1 LSILNWGCIIGYFI
15 VLGLIGFQT
24 SRSTESVQDY
34 NVAGEKVTGPILFAS
49 LAASVLGAVLQLE
62 WLEMYL
68 RMDMSL
74 CLLFVHME
82 LPVY

>member
-1 LSILNWGCIIGYFI
+1 M
-15 VLGLIGFQT
+15 
-24 SRSTESVQDY
+24 QDY